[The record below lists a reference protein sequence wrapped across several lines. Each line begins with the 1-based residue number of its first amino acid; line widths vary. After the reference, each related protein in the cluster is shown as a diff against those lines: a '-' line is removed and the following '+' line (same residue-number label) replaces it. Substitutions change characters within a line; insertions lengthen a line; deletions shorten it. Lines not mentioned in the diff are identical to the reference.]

1 MDLVV
6 LKGYSPFEITAI
18 YLLYDDV
25 RGTYD
30 ICKYGAY

>member
-18 YLLYDDV
+18 YLYDDV